1 MKRLKLSI
9 NSILLGV
16 AMLLC
21 FGMGY
26 LITSPNVSQR
36 QEAYAAGEEVE
47 SLIYDYT
54 PEQIPY
60 ALVTQRRDGPD
71 TLYRNYNYN
80 GEYILLTSDSIH
92 DADLYNTTIMVRFNI
107 QRDNDEVAYRI
118 PASSLNVTATLGDK
132 RINVGKHAADPN
144 NAYIDYRISFRS
156 SVTMEWAEPGS
167 PIIDP
172 LERDGLYNFKFTYK
186 VQTPDGIISDTE
198 YELNISFN
206 LLDKVDYLS
215 SESAYEIEDANYSG
229 ETNLE
234 GIDYPV
240 YEFNYNNY
248 DVNGNV
254 IHPKVT
260 YEANK
265 FALNYEQRVGS
276 ASYNYQYSRFKE
288 EFSESVIAN
297 PDFDDTKVTGTV
309 VINKIGTTQQ
319 KTYNTYKTIKQKE
332 VDDGAGG
339 TMIIDVIC
347 PYTVSVDLTELG
359 QYKFFVDIIIS
370 TKNQETGNVS
380 YNVAKIPDLENSD
393 VKYLINYGYQITYK
407 DQATNKFKELR
418 NEYTHADIAGV
429 NAISDTTSFHIP
441 ADNRIPSTDQAPI
454 QFNYLATG
462 FNTTASRYK
471 NYTSLTDAMT
481 ALEALTALPYGQL
494 LADSTLDT
502 EFRET
507 SRFNKQGV
515 YIVKACYSITTS
527 INTTHTGIQLF
538 AFQIKTAAPALVVEY
553 DKSTGGTPEFEQLTS
568 QYTNKSV
575 RFKIL
580 NDIYSFNAAIVVK
593 YTRYAAFN
601 SIATSAGTYVSRQT
615 AEDPDYYEYLLE
627 GSTYSIPNSMNGRYI
642 ITVTYSPS
650 RLNQYYQ
657 YIIDTSPIGNI
668 TLNDVSY
675 ETDGGYYIAKGSTIA
690 QTKYDEDTY
699 DISLTGNPF
708 TISWK
713 EKDWAAYAP
722 DNITTKIT
730 AYFLPIINK
739 NTNAVY
745 YEDYDKTLTNG
756 FETDTAAPLLYG
768 NSYDTIRNMQPL
780 TSKQYLS
787 ANGIYMFY
795 VEDLAGNS
803 FERIVMIDN
812 SAPTFLQLSLQDNE
826 GTPEYVNSYDMVAN
840 KANFVRTNTKLI
852 FGKNKG
858 IVYQDINTPENNLFT
873 ARLAKTS
880 LFKSFPTNSPDT
892 FFLNIPITS
901 VSYMKD
907 YSTTQQ
913 ISNAESFALIQLT
926 TTGAGVFAGEGYYEF
941 TSYAKNGTTVFMY
954 ISMNFDGA
962 RGQFHM
968 VGDDYGSTEERYVAN
983 NNGSNLHRLMF
994 KYMSGTEATEV
1005 TRITYSYYPFNYLG
1019 NTPSYPFAEEPEQNK
1034 KDKDLVLPDK
1044 VEDKEFMYTIS
1055 DINLENGKTA
1065 PGKYILTRYYYGGG
1079 YIMDDGK
1086 PVESEFGGPYD
1097 ASGNLFDFGQDS
1109 YSRSYTIY
1117 VDHNGVITMEEQA
1130 GIRNVGDNISITIGK
1145 NTPNEYEFKNF
1156 FRNVSDGLPILTTN
1170 KLPIQ
1175 INIPIYKYY
1184 LNSSRMSRLY
1194 YNNLDVVITYKN
1206 TKLQYA
1212 PTETYKIT
1220 TSTREGFFIIN
1231 QYQNEGTYTITISDR
1246 SGYNEGTQQ
1255 NVNPMKYSCSFVVS
1269 HSYPQGDILLNG
1281 KDLEPSEFDS
1291 TTFATNAKKSETVQF
1306 IWQDAPDPYTAS
1318 VVELNITAA
1327 GLDGTDTFNKNDYN
1341 LEDVINGITEFDLT
1355 SYKYIKNIA
1364 IEELSRDIFEDTMYH
1379 QYKFIITLNID
1390 EEFDYDI
1397 EIRYASKDITD
1408 HGYGQYVST
1417 NYRLKIDR
1425 TKPNINIDKLLEE
1438 DKFLIANS
1446 YYENIDSLKEK
1457 FKDEANPSNYNTSK
1471 PTIYDYS
1478 FVVDPATFSLTYNS
1492 EETISTFYFRKYSK
1506 YENSDSEAVNQSL
1519 TPDHPKYSDL
1529 SSFSNYP
1536 RFNPVQSSDNRY
1548 MATYA
1553 NNGATR
1559 TLASII
1565 QSVSGISAASLNG
1578 SFYEIIERDLAG
1590 NYRAFTVHFKPSGLY
1605 NILQLQGTTPG
1616 GQDFDIS
1623 TQEYTTVSDV
1633 NLTHVSSGTGWG
1645 KLVVENI
1652 TDPTKARLTLD
1663 PQYTP
1668 YLSTSDIT
1676 NNATKINQYM
1686 YTTTN
1691 TRYAMT
1697 LVSSAGT
1704 SIKYVN
1710 VVKANTKLPM
1720 PDVVKTE
1727 NGKYVMVFPRKTTQS
1742 VIYLTGL
1749 KIAPVN
1755 GGTPEIYEGV
1765 ENIPAQSEEYP
1776 AGIFRITYYDN
1787 TPNEYSYQI
1796 HLGIDYVPTNEQF
1809 KYETNSSIDDGLGT
1823 TYTGG
1828 NIFITFQ
1835 SLAHVVSIANTT
1847 LSEDVSTITI
1857 NADSYGVIDLTN
1869 CITIS
1874 GDKYYSISSDI
1885 YLKVPKLG
1893 AGDNGFR
1900 GIMLTS
1906 PIIEDGLA
1914 TESVGGLKKYLVQ
1927 YYYNNGDLSNE
1938 LVNSYNFA
1946 IYNKLAGINL
1956 FDANG
1961 NPIAGSTTSSSMTLT
1976 SSSVKIQWEDL
1987 ADDIPANLYKPV
1999 VVLNSLS
2006 ETGDTISSIEI
2017 SKNRIISSPGYYAVE
2032 LCNTA
2037 FGNYRTVYFAIQ
2049 DGEIPFYRVVD
2060 KVTGAVLNPSPYK
2073 LDIANNHDGTNPDNT
2088 LKAAILAHL
2097 SELYKGDTDKISML
2111 TNKIN
2116 SCSTNIDQYF
2126 SLNYCDLSLDAS
2138 SDLYSEKI
2146 FFKNGSYVNLDVSG
2160 NSDYMTTIYLIYGNN
2175 NPIYAN
2181 IIAVT
2186 KVPKADTS
2194 IVANKLYYS
2203 YRTHEV
2209 VSKQLNGLT
2218 NTIKNDE
2225 LDNNSIHIYWNTVSK
2240 DYNTW
2245 YNRGNVVYLNYTF
2258 NNVTSTKNFGTVDA
2272 TGNVIATDA
2281 GLASTIT
2288 ISGSGKHQ
2296 LSFSDLAGNVS
2307 FFKTNASAAYSQNY
2321 YVVTILDKVIYTVN
2335 NATPLDYA
2343 VYNNPITMTVDTTYS
2358 NDYNINS
2365 LKLTVWRN
2373 GTIYENYIRNADGTS
2388 FTFSESGRYIVLLNA
2403 SYKDTKPLDDAY
2415 YNFTI
2420 IDRSSAR
2427 LAYEFNEMLGY
2438 EITKVYKNNV
2448 DYTDRVKQEYIIKE
2462 GLAVTPEEYSLK
2474 ELFISP
2480 EKFGNGDYLIT
2491 VAVKYNSLL
2500 AAKEF
2505 SFGFKISNITPV
2517 IMTNPERGGT
2527 TKKTITLTFNPSYIY
2542 QQIGKSSLVVMTYN
2556 SDTNRFTEIDRLVI
2570 DESSLLNAGIRKVEI
2585 KETNSYYFQLV
2596 TDNGNIITSFRITR
2610 EEPLNALSIII
2621 IVAASVTVVVLTII
2635 FIKMRTKMKV
2645 K

>member
-21 FGMGY
+21 FSMGF
-26 LITSPNVSQR
+26 LISSPASQKKDS
-36 QEAYAAGEEVE
+36 YAAAATEVE
-47 SLIYDYT
+47 SLVYDFT

-60 ALVTQRRDGPD
+60 ALVTQRKDGPK
-71 TLYRNYNYN
+71 TLYRNYDYA
-80 GEYILLTSDSIH
+80 GEYILLTSDSIS
-92 DADLYNTTIMVRFNI
+92 DPNLYNSTIMVRFNI
-107 QRDNDEVAYRI
+107 QRAVGDVAYRI
-118 PASSLNVTATLGDK
+118 PASSLNVTARLDGNP
-132 RINVGKHAADPN
+132 INVAKQAADPT

-167 PIIDP
+167 PVIDP
-172 LERDGLYNFKFTYK
+172 LDRAGLYEFTFTYR
-186 VQTPDGIISDTE
+186 VQTPDGIISDDIYT
-198 YELNISFN
+198 LNISFN
-206 LLDKVDYLS
+206 LLDKVDYLTS
-215 SESAYEIEDANYSG
+215 EDAYSITHANYYG
-229 ETNLE
+229 DTTIE

-240 YEFNYNNY
+240 YEFNNNSY
-248 DVNGNV
+248 DLNGNIV
-254 IHPKVT
+254 YPKVS
-260 YEANK
+260 YDANK
-265 FALNYEQRVGS
+265 FALNYEQRIGN
-276 ASYNYQYSRFKE
+276 ASYNYQ
-288 EFSESVIAN
+288 FSSFVPTYRESEIAD
-297 PDFDDTKVTGTV
+297 PSFDDTQPTGTLK
-309 VINKIGTTQQ
+309 INKVGTTQQ

-332 VDDGAGG
+332 VPDGAGG
-339 TMIIDVIC
+339 TEIIDVIC
-347 PYTVSVDLTELG
+347 PYTVNIELNELG
-359 QYKFFVDIIIS
+359 QYKFFVDILIPS
-370 TKNQETGNVS
+370 ESGGHVS
-380 YNVAKIPDLENSD
+380 YGVAKIPDLQNSD
-393 VKYLINYGYQITYK
+393 VKYLINYGYQVTYK
-407 DQATNKFKELR
+407 DQSTNKFKELR
-418 NEYTHADIAGV
+418 NDFTHADIAGV
-429 NAISDTTSFHIP
+429 NTISVDTGSHIP
-441 ADNRIPSTDQAPI
+441 VQIPSTDQAPI

-462 FNTTASRYK
+462 FNASASRYT
-471 NYTSLTDAMT
+471 NFSSLVDAMDT
-481 ALEALTALPYGQL
+481 LEDLKELNYDDL
-494 LADSTLDT
+494 FADTTLET
-502 EFRET
+502 EFHET

-515 YIVKACYSITTS
+515 YVVKVCYSITTS
-527 INTTHTGIQLF
+527 FNTTHNGIQLF
-538 AFQIKTAAPALVVEY
+538 AFQIRTAAPALVVEY
-553 DKSTGGTPEFEQLTS
+553 DKSTGGAPDFEQLTS
-568 QYTNKSV
+568 QYTNKSI

-580 NDIYSFNAAIVVK
+580 NDVYSFNAPIVVK
-593 YTRYAAFN
+593 YTRYASFN
-601 SIATSAGTYVSRQT
+601 NVATSTGTYVSKQIPT
-615 AEDPDYYEYLLE
+615 DPDYYSYTLD
-627 GSTYSIPNSMNGRYI
+627 SSNYSIPNSMNGRYI

-657 YIIDTSPIGNI
+657 YIVDTSPISDI
-668 TLNDVSY
+668 TLNNVSY
-675 ETDGGYYIAKGSTIA
+675 ESDGDYYIAQKTTIA

-708 TISWK
+708 TLSWK
-713 EKDWAAYAP
+713 EKAWAAYAP

-730 AYFLPIINK
+730 AYFLPIVNK
-739 NTNAVY
+739 NTEATY

-756 FETDTAAPLLYG
+756 FTTDTAAPLLYG
-768 NSYDTIRNMQPL
+768 NSYAAIANMQPL

-787 ANGIYMFY
+787 ANGIYIFY

-812 SAPTFLQLSLQDNE
+812 TAPTFLQLSLQDNG

-858 IVYQDINTPENNLFT
+858 ISYVVKNTFENELFT
-873 ARLAKTS
+873 ERLAKTT
-880 LFKSFPTNSPDT
+880 LFKGFPVSAPTT
-892 FFLNIPITS
+892 YFLNIPITS

-907 YSTTQQ
+907 YSTSQN
-913 ISNAESFALIQLT
+913 ISNADSFALIQLT
-926 TTGAGVFAGEGYYEF
+926 TTGASVFAGEGYYEF
-941 TSYAKNGTTVFMY
+941 TSYAKNGTEVFMY

-968 VGDDYGSTEERYVAN
+968 VGDNYGSTEERYVAN

-1005 TRITYSYYPFNYLG
+1005 TKITYSYYPFNYLADT
-1019 NTPSYPFAEEPEQNK
+1019 NSYPFATEPEQNK
-1034 KDKDLVLPDK
+1034 QDKELVMPEK
-1044 VEDKEFMYTIS
+1044 VADKEFMYTIS

-1065 PGKYILTRYYYGGG
+1065 PGKYVLTRYYYGGG
-1079 YIMDDGK
+1079 YVMDEGK
-1086 PVESEFGGPYD
+1086 PVKSDFGGPYD

-1109 YSRSYTIY
+1109 YSRTYTIY
-1117 VDHNGVITMEEQA
+1117 VDHNGIITMEEQA

-1145 NTPNEYEFKNF
+1145 DTPNEYTFKNF
-1156 FRNVSDGLPILTTN
+1156 FRNVSEGLPILTTN

-1184 LNSSRMSRLY
+1184 LNSNRMSRLY

-1206 TKLQYA
+1206 TKQQYA
-1212 PTETYKIT
+1212 PTETYKISG
-1220 TSTREGFFIIN
+1220 STREGFFIIDK
-1231 QYQNEGTYTITISDR
+1231 YQNEGTYTITISDR
-1246 SGYNEGTQQ
+1246 SGYNEGTQR
-1255 NVNPMKYSCSFVVS
+1255 NVNPMVYSCSFVVA
-1269 HSYPQGDILLNG
+1269 HSYPQGNILLNN
-1281 KDLEPSEFDS
+1281 KDLEPSEFDAS
-1291 TTFATNAKKSETVQF
+1291 TFATNAKKSEIVQF
-1306 IWQDAPDPYTAS
+1306 VWQDAPDPYTAS

-1327 GLDGTDTFNKNDYN
+1327 GIEGTDTFNKNDYN
-1341 LEDVINGITEFDLT
+1341 LEDIIAGIAEFDL
-1355 SYKYIKNIA
+1355 SGYLYIKAIT
-1364 IEELSRDIFEDTMYH
+1364 IEELSRDIFEDVMYY
-1379 QYKFIITLNID
+1379 QYKYTITLNIE
-1390 EEFDYDI
+1390 EEFDYNI
-1397 EIRYASKDITD
+1397 EIRYASKDVVN
-1408 HGYGQYVST
+1408 HGYNQYVST
-1417 NYRLKIDR
+1417 SYRLKIDR
-1425 TKPNINIDKLLEE
+1425 TKPNINIDTLLEE
-1438 DKFLIANS
+1438 DKFLVANS
-1446 YYENIDSLKEK
+1446 YYEDINNLKEK
-1457 FKDEANPSNYNTSK
+1457 FKDESNPTSHNEEK
-1471 PTIYDYS
+1471 PTIYDYAFS
-1478 FVVDPATFSLTYNS
+1478 VDPSTFTLRYDL

-1506 YENSDSEAVNQSL
+1506 YSDNGGEDVNQSL

-1548 MATYA
+1548 KATYS
-1553 NNGATR
+1553 GAT
-1559 TLASII
+1559 LANII
-1565 QSVSGISAASLNG
+1565 QSVSGIDSTTLSG

-1590 NYRAFTVHFKPSGLY
+1590 NYRAFTIQFKPTRLY
-1605 NILQLQGTTPG
+1605 NVLQLKGTTASG
-1616 GQDFDIS
+1616 EDYDIS
-1623 TQEYTTVSDV
+1623 EQEYTTVSDITLSHIAS
-1633 NLTHVSSGTGWG
+1633 NTGWG

-1652 TDPTKARLTLD
+1652 TDPTKERLG
-1663 PQYTP
+1663 PNNYTP
-1668 YLSTSDIT
+1668 YLSTAEIT
-1676 NNATKINQYM
+1676 NRATAINQYM
-1686 YTTTN
+1686 LSTSN
-1691 TRYAMT
+1691 TRYAMS

-1704 SIKYVN
+1704 AKKYIN
-1710 VVKANTKLPM
+1710 IVKANTKLPM
-1720 PDVVKTE
+1720 PDIVKTE
-1727 NGKYVMVFPRKTTQS
+1727 SGKYVMVFPRKTSQS
-1742 VIYLTGL
+1742 VIYLTQL
-1749 KIAPVN
+1749 VISPA
-1755 GGTPEIYEGV
+1755 GGHAGITKEYIGV
-1765 ENIPAQSEEYP
+1765 ENIPAQSEEYS
-1776 AGIFRITYYDN
+1776 AGIYRVTYHDN

-1796 HLGIDYVPTNEQF
+1796 HLGIDYVPTSEQF
-1809 KYETNSSIDDGLGT
+1809 KYETNSSVDDGMGT

-1857 NADSYGVIDLTN
+1857 NASSYDAIDVSK
-1869 CITIS
+1869 CITI
-1874 GDKYYSISSDI
+1874 GPDQYYGISSDI
-1885 YLKVPKLG
+1885 YLKVPNL
-1893 AGDNGFR
+1893 AASDNGFR
-1900 GIMLTS
+1900 SIMLTA
-1906 PIIEDGLA
+1906 PLIDDGLA
-1914 TESVGGLKKYLVQ
+1914 SEDIGGLKKYLVQ

-1956 FDANG
+1956 FDING
-1961 NPIAGSTTSSSMTLT
+1961 NPIAGSTSSSSMTLT
-1976 SSSVKIQWEDL
+1976 ASSVKIQWEDL
-1987 ADDIPANLYKPV
+1987 ADDIPTNLYKPV
-1999 VVLNSLS
+1999 VILNSLTES
-2006 ETGDTISSIEI
+2006 GNTISQIEI

-2060 KVTGAVLNPSPYK
+2060 TVTGAVLTTSPYK
-2073 LDIANNHDGTNPDNT
+2073 LDIANNYDGANPDNT
-2088 LKAAILAHL
+2088 LKTTILNHL
-2097 SELYKGDTDKISML
+2097 ADLHKGDTDKITML

-2116 SCSTNIDQYF
+2116 SCSTLVDQYY
-2126 SLNYCDLSLDAS
+2126 SLNACELRLDAS
-2138 SDLYSEKI
+2138 SDLYIEEVY
-2146 FFKNGSYVNLDVSG
+2146 FKNGNYVNRDISG
-2160 NSDYMTTIYLIYGNN
+2160 TSDYLTTLYLIYGNN

-2209 VSKQLNGLT
+2209 VSKQLNGLSA
-2218 NTIKNDE
+2218 TIKNDE

-2258 NNVTSTKNFGTVDA
+2258 NNVTSTRNYGTVDA
-2272 TGNVIATDA
+2272 TGNIIATDA

-2307 FFKTNASAAYSQNY
+2307 FFKTNASAAYSQTY
-2321 YVVTILDKVIYTVN
+2321 YVATILDKVIYTVN
-2335 NATPLDYA
+2335 NTTPLDYA
-2343 VYNNPITMTVDTTYS
+2343 VYNNPITLTVDTTYA
-2358 NDYNINS
+2358 NDYNVNS

-2373 GTIYENYIRNADGTS
+2373 GSIYENYITNADGTS

-2403 SYKDTKPLDDAY
+2403 NYKDTKPLDDAY

-2517 IMTNPERGGT
+2517 IMTDPARGET

-2542 QQIGKSSLVVMTYN
+2542 QQIGKSSLVVLTYN
-2556 SDTNRFTEIDRLVI
+2556 ADTNRFTEVDRLII
-2570 DESSLLNAGIRKVEI
+2570 DESSLLNTGIQKVEI

-2610 EEPLNALSIII
+2610 AEPLNALSIII
-2621 IVAASVTVVVLTII
+2621 IIAASVTGVVLTII